1 MAEKDVTAVE
11 EKDYEHHLTWR
22 GWLSFIVVAL
32 SFSGVLKDM
41 GPLSAFDF
49 TVLTGKFGKIAEGA
63 TFIGK
68 GGIGASEGFMFSLT
82 LFPTVILALGIVR
95 VVESRGGLLAAERI
109 IRPLLRPLMGLPGYV
124 GLAFIS
130 SFTTTDVGAVITRDL
145 YDEGKLTDDERT
157 IFVAYQYAASGT
169 LANTINCGAP
179 LMPISLLSFGII
191 FMVEIIVKIIGRG
204 CKLMA
209 AQAKNKT
216 ILEEFMVG
224 CKKGFYVGVE
234 NIMPAMVLAY
244 ALILFLNITGL
255 MDIIASAV
263 APVMALFGLPGAAIV
278 ALISAFFAKAAGAA
292 TAASLYADG
301 IINAAQATIL
311 FPATITM
318 GTLVGHF
325 ARCVLTAGTNP
336 KHHAFLLVIP
346 IIDALLSMVIVR
358 VILNF
363 MGISC

>member
-22 GWLSFIVVAL
+22 GWLSFIVIAL
-32 SFSGVLKDM
+32 SFSGILKDM

-49 TVLTGKFGKIAEGA
+49 TVLTGKFGKIEGLS
-63 TFIGK
+63 FIG
-68 GGIGASEGFMFSLT
+68 AAEGFMFALT
-82 LFPTVILALGIVR
+82 LFPTVILALGFVR

-191 FMVEIIVKIIGRG
+191 FMVEIIVKIIGANIIRVYLAMKRKKAVG
-204 CKLMA
+204 G
-209 AQAKNKT
+209 AK
-216 ILEEFMVG
+216 
-224 CKKGFYVGVE
+224 
-234 NIMPAMVLAY
+234 
-244 ALILFLNITGL
+244 
-255 MDIIASAV
+255 
-263 APVMALFGLPGAAIV
+263 
-278 ALISAFFAKAAGAA
+278 
-292 TAASLYADG
+292 
-301 IINAAQATIL
+301 
-311 FPATITM
+311 
-318 GTLVGHF
+318 
-325 ARCVLTAGTNP
+325 
-336 KHHAFLLVIP
+336 
-346 IIDALLSMVIVR
+346 
-358 VILNF
+358 
-363 MGISC
+363 

>member
-22 GWLSFIVVAL
+22 GCLSFIVIAL
-32 SFSGVLKDM
+32 SFSGILKDM

-49 TVLTGKFGKIAEGA
+49 TVLTGKFGKIEGLS
-63 TFIGK
+63 FIGK
-68 GGIGASEGFMFSLT
+68 GGIGASECFMFSLT

-191 FMVEIIVKIIGRG
+191 FMVEIIVKIIGANIIRVYLAM
-204 CKLMA
+204 KRKKA
-209 AQAKNKT
+209 
-216 ILEEFMVG
+216 VG
-224 CKKGFYVGVE
+224 
-234 NIMPAMVLAY
+234 
-244 ALILFLNITGL
+244 
-255 MDIIASAV
+255 
-263 APVMALFGLPGAAIV
+263 GA
-278 ALISAFFAKAAGAA
+278 
-292 TAASLYADG
+292 
-301 IINAAQATIL
+301 N
-311 FPATITM
+311 
-318 GTLVGHF
+318 
-325 ARCVLTAGTNP
+325 
-336 KHHAFLLVIP
+336 
-346 IIDALLSMVIVR
+346 
-358 VILNF
+358 
-363 MGISC
+363 